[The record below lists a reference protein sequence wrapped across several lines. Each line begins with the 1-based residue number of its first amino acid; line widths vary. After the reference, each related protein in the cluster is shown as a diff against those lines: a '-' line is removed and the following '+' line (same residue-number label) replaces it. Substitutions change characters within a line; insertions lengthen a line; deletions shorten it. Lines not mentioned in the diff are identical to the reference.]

1 MRIPAPSAPARL
13 AVLASGGGSNAAALM
28 AACEDPAYGAEV
40 VLVLT
45 DRAGTGAE
53 EHARRAGIPTAV
65 IDLADH
71 PDRESWDRQIALT
84 LGQAA
89 PDLVVSAGFLKLL
102 GTEVLSA
109 FPGRIINTHNSLL
122 PAFPGIH
129 GPADALAY
137 GVRIAG
143 ATLFIVDGGVDTGP
157 IIAQCAVEVAD
168 DDTEDSLLERI
179 KESER
184 AQLVEQVGQM
194 SRRGWTIEGRR
205 ARPAG
210 A

>member
-1 MRIPAPSAPARL
+1 MRIPAPAAPARL
-13 AVLASGGGSNAAALM
+13 AVLASGGGSNAAALIE
-28 AACEDPAYGAEV
+28 ACRDESYGAQV

-45 DRAGTGAE
+45 DRPGTGAE
-53 EHARRAGIPTAV
+53 EHARHAGIDTAV
-65 IDLADH
+65 LPLREY
-71 PDRESWDRQIALT
+71 PDRKSWDRAVALT

-102 GTEVLSA
+102 GDEVLSA
-109 FPGRIINTHNSLL
+109 FPGRIVNTHNSLL

-168 DDTEDSLLERI
+168 DDTEESLLERI
-179 KESER
+179 KVAER
-184 AQLVEQVGQM
+184 AQLTRHVGEM
-194 SRRGWTIEGRR
+194 ARRGWTIDGRR
-205 ARPAG
+205 ARPSV
-210 A
+210 